1 MVNLQHSYLNIPS
14 RLKYVATLP
23 CEISMFKNRHILE
36 VRMGDTDDTTIY
48 ITIPNIHDTGIA
60 EVTILTILTILMV
73 LRRNV
78 MLLIKE
84 LFEVK
89 AILSFALLTLKI

>member
-1 MVNLQHSYLNIPS
+1 MLLHYLVKYLCLKIARKKYGWAILTIP
-14 RLKYVATLP
+14 R
-23 CEISMFKNRHILE
+23 
-36 VRMGDTDDTTIY
+36 Y